1 METAPAG
8 RTRAEALFAL
18 SRIAWVK
25 PGGALGPLDYL
36 RRALDDAGED
46 RQLSGMIQAK
56 LGMYSEG
63 DQPRAL
69 EHSEAAAALLDEDA
83 DPGLLAYTLLTL
95 LFFGAQTGRG
105 IDEGLLQRALEL
117 ERRAGRDAREELAR
131 PDLVPVHG
139 RARGGTRP
147 APARGRVVPR
157 PGRGDLGRREARAH
171 RARGVQGRQLAAR
184 A

>member
-1 METAPAG
+1 M
-8 RTRAEALFAL
+8 

-69 EHSEAAAALLDEDA
+69 EHSEAAVALLDEDA

-117 ERRAGRDAREELAR
+117 EAASGPGRRKKLTR

-139 RARGGTRP
+139 RPRGGTRP
-147 APARGRVVPR
+147 APTGGRVVPR
-157 PGRGDLGRREARAH
+157 PGRGHLGRREARALALVES
-171 RARGVQGRQLAAR
+171 RAGNWAAR